1 MIEGIVDYALTVI
14 IQLHFLSNP
23 VDLLAMNRLREK
35 VLRVKRNSLL
45 KNLFSFAQCLK
56 DVEY

>member
-1 MIEGIVDYALTVI
+1 MAYALTVI

-35 VLRVKRNSLL
+35 VLSVKRNSLL
-45 KNLFSFAQCLK
+45 KNLFSFARCLK
-56 DVEY
+56 DVE